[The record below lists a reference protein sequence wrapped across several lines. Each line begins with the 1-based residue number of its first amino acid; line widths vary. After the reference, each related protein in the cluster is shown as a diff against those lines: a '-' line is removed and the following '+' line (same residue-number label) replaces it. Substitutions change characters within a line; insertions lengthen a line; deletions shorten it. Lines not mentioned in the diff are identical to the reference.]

1 MADLQSDINLIAAW
15 VKRSDL
21 CLNTQKTKL
30 LLISRLRQP
39 PPIVLT
45 VDGSVVCKVPSVTYL
60 GVSVSSDLSWTA
72 HIDSVCSKAKRQVGL
87 LHRQFHNASPTCKD
101 QLYKSLVLPILD
113 YCSSLWDPNYA
124 THVSK
129 LESVQKF
136 AARFVT
142 GRWSDNYDSLLSHL
156 KWSKLSTRGKKQK
169 LVMQPHFEQFF
180 NTSTIPTTPLMSASW
195 NLCRNLQPDLSPG
208 DGLTVMTPCSATSNG
223 LSSAPE
229 ERSRN
234 LSCNRILNNCSILPP
249 SLFIPHLRHN
259 HHLLCTVLLVTQLPT
274 YPHLLSV
281 LYHCG
286 IVYLLTLFV
295 PPLILIC
302 YQCYTT
308 VELFTC

>member
-1 MADLQSDINLIAAW
+1 MTDLQSDINLIAAW

-45 VDGSVVCKVPSVTYL
+45 VDGSVICKVPSVTYL

-87 LHRQFHNASPTCKD
+87 LHRQFHNASPSCKD

-124 THVSK
+124 IHVSK

-156 KWSKLSTRGKKQK
+156 KWPKLSTRRKKQK
-169 LVMQPHFEQFF
+169 L
-180 NTSTIPTTPLMSASW
+180 L
-195 NLCRNLQPDLSPG
+195 L
-208 DGLTVMTPCSATSNG
+208 
-223 LSSAPE
+223 
-229 ERSRN
+229 
-234 LSCNRILNNCSILPP
+234 CNRTLNNCSILPP
-249 SLFIPHLRHN
+249 SLFTPHPSPHLRHN
-259 HHLLCTVLLVTQLPT
+259 HPFALYYPTCHSTAHLSSFAISVVPLWNCLPIG
-274 YPHLLSV
+274 V
-281 LYHCG
+281 C
-286 IVYLLTLFV
+286 
-295 PPLILIC
+295 
-302 YQCYTT
+302 
-308 VELFTC
+308 